1 MSLRAKLLAPLVLA
15 AALPALS
22 LALSLIH
29 PGGGLPRSFQMGLA
43 FLGLLLLPGA
53 WVYYGRTLLSPLR
66 ALEEAAEGL
75 LLRGDVA
82 VGDAPGRGEGGKSAA
97 LILPGSEILL
107 AAQNGVR
114 RVQGAGGGVSP

>member
-53 WVYYGRTLLSPLR
+53 WVYYGRTLLSPCEPWR
-66 ALEEAAEGL
+66 
-75 LLRGDVA
+75 R
-82 VGDAPGRGEGGKSAA
+82 P
-97 LILPGSEILL
+97 
-107 AAQNGVR
+107 R
-114 RVQGAGGGVSP
+114 RVSPRGAAT